1 MRRAGGT
8 LTFTPPTSGEGCDQG
23 GPRRNTRDARP
34 EGIATDRRGMSVM
47 FTLAFEN
54 QHRGIR
60 QGENIVPNARTYGQF
75 YVRAMLGDVPPC

>member
-1 MRRAGGT
+1 
-8 LTFTPPTSGEGCDQG
+8 
-23 GPRRNTRDARP
+23 
-34 EGIATDRRGMSVM
+34 MSVM